1 MAKTNQTAVK
11 STGGKAPRAYLAQRA
26 ARRITPTPI
35 SAAQRRAIATRKRRD
50 KPLLEI
56 RKYQKSTELLL
67 KKNPFDRVVRECL
80 QAHPRVSRV
89 QRSTVTALQEASEAM
104 LVALFEDA
112 NLLAVHAKR
121 VTIRKE
127 DLILAARLR
136 GWDTTFL
143 SDWDPLRKFATNTY
157 I

>member
-26 ARRITPTPI
+26 ARRVTPTPLT
-35 SAAQRRAIATRKRRD
+35 AAQQRAIAARKRRN

-56 RKYQKSTELLL
+56 RKYQKCTDLLI
-67 KKNPFDRVVRECL
+67 KKTPFERVVRECL
-80 QAHPRVSRV
+80 QDYPRVSRV
-89 QRSTVTALQEASEAM
+89 QASAVMTLQEATEAM
-104 LVALFEDA
+104 LVTMFEDA
-112 NLLAVHAKR
+112 NLLAIHAKR

-127 DLILAARLR
+127 DLVLAARLR

-143 SDWDPLRKFATNTY
+143 SAWDPLKEFNRKNY
-157 I
+157 K